1 MFFLGLLLLF
11 MAAALPAGPV
21 DAADSAIEPAAA
33 AQVRLI
39 VTGLQSIGEGEFREM
54 LGLSDGRTVDAAAV
68 RRAIRTA
75 FLKGIFEDIAI
86 TVHEGDP
93 ATIEIVVRER
103 DYIRKIE
110 VTGEHRLSDKQIRG
124 LFLLKEDEQMR
135 HDLIEQAIE
144 DLKTALEK
152 QGFPSAGVSVTTKP
166 SERPFLVDI
175 HLQVFTGPPQVIRSI
190 SFTVKDSFNMK
201 DPVMKGSGESPGE
214 TGRAG
219 ESFISFKDLLKVSI
233 GDIYNQDR
241 VGQEIRAA
249 RDELKKQGYIKPVIG
264 PFSFA
269 DGDLDIQINL
279 GKKLGLVFEGNAAL
293 SAKVLIR
300 ESLLQESEDFND
312 DVIGEATDR
321 MLVRY
326 HSEGYPQVQIAP
338 VMRSGEREISL
349 SFFIYEGARVKV
361 SSIGFTGTRLPQD
374 SLKQVMTLKENSYYN
389 PDLIGKD
396 QDLLREFFGA
406 LGYLEAVVRN
416 IEVKTSENKTAVDL
430 LVVIEEGE
438 KTGISSINVTGVDIE
453 TAEQLK
459 KVAGIKPGD
468 PYNEVDISDARF
480 RILEYYTGRGF
491 ASVDVGVQ
499 RQIEGHRASVIFTVS
514 EGKKLFL
521 GRTVITGNRQTRY
534 PIIRRELLHKEG
546 QEFNLGLFAEERQRL
561 YKLGLF
567 NDVQIE
573 PVEPEGDRSDVLVR
587 VQEGKAGSVEFGA
600 GYAEYEKFRGFFEV
614 SYRNLWGMNREG
626 LLRAEVSSLEKRYLL
641 QYNEPWV
648 FGTRLPL
655 RVSFQ
660 YNDKREINVSAK
672 ETLYHLTRY
681 TFTAGIERKLS
692 SVVKSELYYEFSLVK
707 TADVAPDVVLTKE
720 DVGTLAIG
728 SVKPVIIYDTRDN
741 PFEPERGV
749 LAGASLKF
757 ASLVFLSETNFAKLE
772 VYGSRFHKLAKDI
785 VLALSARGGIAYH
798 LGATQELP
806 LVERF
811 FLGGRST
818 VRGFDQDTLGPK
830 GVDGNPTGGNV
841 FLMGNVELRTSVGKG
856 FGIVPFIDVGNV
868 WVNVKK
874 AIVSD
879 MRYTA
884 GLGLRYKTPV
894 GPLRVDYGMKLN
906 REPGESKG
914 ALHFSVGHA
923 F

>member
-1 MFFLGLLLLF
+1 MRYTEAVCLGLLLLF
-11 MAAALPAGPV
+11 MAAALPASPAESAESVVAASPV
-21 DAADSAIEPAAA
+21 R
-33 AQVRLI
+33 VI

-54 LGLSDGRTVDAAAV
+54 LGLSDGKTVDAAAV

-93 ATIEIVVRER
+93 QTVEIAVRER
-103 DYIRKIE
+103 DYIRKVE
-110 VTGEHRLSDKQIRG
+110 VTGEHQLSDKKIRE

-135 HDLIEQAIE
+135 YDLIEQATE
-144 DLKTALEK
+144 DLKAGLEK
-152 QGFPSAGVSVTTKP
+152 QGFPSAVVSVSTKP
-166 SERPFLVDI
+166 AERGHLVDVR
-175 HLQVFTGPPQVIRSI
+175 LQVTSGPPRVIRSI
-190 SFTVKDSFNMK
+190 SFTLKETAEM
-201 DPVMKGSGESPGE
+201 PGE
-214 TGRAG
+214 AG
-219 ESFISFKDLLKVSI
+219 KAAETSISFKDLLKVSL
-233 GDIYNQDR
+233 GDIYDRDR
-241 VGQEIRAA
+241 VGQEIRAMREA
-249 RDELKKQGYIKPVIG
+249 LKKQGYIKPVAG
-264 PFSFA
+264 PFTFA
-269 DGDLDIQINL
+269 DGELDIQISL
-279 GKKLGLVFEGNAAL
+279 GKKLALAFAGNTAL
-293 SAKVLIR
+293 SSKVLIR
-300 ESLLQESEDFND
+300 ESLLQESEDIND
-312 DVIGEATDR
+312 EVVGEASDR
-321 MLVRY
+321 MLARY

-338 VMRSGEREISL
+338 VISSGEREISI
-349 SFFIYEGARVKV
+349 SFFIFEGERVRV

-374 SLKQVMTLKENSYYN
+374 SLKQVMALKENGNYN

-406 LGYLEAVVRN
+406 LGYLEAVVRK
-416 IEVKTSENKTAVDL
+416 IEVKTSENKTAIDL

-438 KTGISSINVTGVDIE
+438 KTVISSMNVTGVDAE

-459 KVAGIKPGD
+459 KVAGIKTGD

-480 RILEYYTGRGF
+480 RILEHYTGLGF
-491 ASVDVGVQ
+491 ASVDVAVQ
-499 RQIEGHRASVIFTVS
+499 RQIEGHRASVYFAVS

-521 GRTVITGNRQTRY
+521 GRTVIIGNRRTRY

-546 QEFNLGLFAEERQRL
+546 QPFNLGLFAEERQRL

-573 PVEPEGDRSDVLVR
+573 PVETDGDRSDVLVR
-587 VQEGKAGSVEFGA
+587 VQEGNAGSVEFGA

-626 LLRAEVSSLEKRYLL
+626 LVRAEVSSLEKRYLL
-641 QYNEPWV
+641 QYNEPWA
-648 FGTRLPL
+648 FGTQLPL
-655 RVSFQ
+655 RVYFQ

-681 TFTAGIERKLS
+681 TLTAGIERKLS
-692 SVVKSELYYEFSLVK
+692 SVMKSEFFYEFSLVK

-720 DVGTLAIG
+720 DTGTLAIG

-741 PFEPERGV
+741 PFEPEKGV

-757 ASLVFLSETNFAKLE
+757 ASVFLLSETNFAKLE
-772 VYGSRFHKLAKDI
+772 VYGSRFQKLARDV
-785 VLALSARGGIAYH
+785 VLALSARGGVAYH

-830 GVDGNPTGGNV
+830 GSDGNPTGGNV
-841 FLMGNVELRTSVGKG
+841 FLMGNIELRTSVGKG
-856 FGIVPFIDVGNV
+856 LGIVPFIDVGNV
-868 WVNVKK
+868 WVNMNKV
-874 AIVSD
+874 VMSD

-884 GLGLRYKTPV
+884 GLGLRYRTPV